1 MRVIKIVIAMMT
13 FLSVQTQA
21 EPVMT
26 LLTINTNNQEGYI
39 DWARKSADAL
49 AAANGA
55 TAIGACTPR
64 AGAEYQGDLYFW
76 TFFKYFSSLKKIE
89 INFS

>member
-1 MRVIKIVIAMMT
+1 
-13 FLSVQTQA
+13 
-21 EPVMT
+21 MT

-55 TAIGACTPR
+55 TAMGACTPR
-64 AGAEYQGDLYFW
+64 AGAEYQGIF
-76 TFFKYFSSLKKIE
+76 TFGHSTNHRLRHGNQMRTARSTGKSLR
-89 INFS
+89 